1 LAISASKTGSQQ
13 GISAVD
19 LVSGVLQ
26 KFGPVKGQ
34 FNRPIARTQEFG
46 PLCNLQLGRLTAMLF
61 S

>member
-1 LAISASKTGSQQ
+1 MAAPAKPFAGTRFGHF
-13 GISAVD
+13 GVENR
-19 LVSGVLQ
+19 VLQ